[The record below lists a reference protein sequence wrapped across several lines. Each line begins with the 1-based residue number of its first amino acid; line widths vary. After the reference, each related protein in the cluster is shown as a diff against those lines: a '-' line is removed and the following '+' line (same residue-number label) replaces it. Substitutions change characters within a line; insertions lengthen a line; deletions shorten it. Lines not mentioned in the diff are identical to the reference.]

1 MLVFYIVNWLD
12 YSEDRLFGMGRKSLT
27 RSGSEDQN

>member
-12 YSEDRLFGMGRKSLT
+12 YSEDRLFGMGRKVVNSKWV
-27 RSGSEDQN
+27 